1 MFKIIGAAMRGSEKK
16 DVASSSVKD
25 GHIFGLVSRQRS
37 MPRATIGFMAQAAI
51 VARHILC
58 CKRLVLANGGE

>member
-1 MFKIIGAAMRGSEKK
+1 MRGLEKK
-16 DVASSSVKD
+16 DVALLAEKD
-25 GHIFGLVSRQRS
+25 GYIFGLVSHQGS